1 MTPQELKNSILQL
14 AIQGKLVEQRAEEG
28 TAAELVEKITRG
40 DAECAEK
47 NLTRRRGARGAG
59 EGMRG
64 LSHLPKAA
72 LTLHGTHSAHSASPR
87 EKIPDDEKP
96 FDIPESWEW
105 VRLGE
110 VVFNHGQKTPSED
123 FSYIDIGSIDNKNQ
137 RLSEKETIVHAS
149 DASPRARKIVNKGD
163 VLYATVRPY
172 LHNVCIID
180 RDFSH
185 EPIASTGFAV
195 MACAACLDNRFL
207 FHFLL
212 SPDFDRYANSVENAK
227 GVAYPAI
234 SDKRLYNAIIPLPPL
249 AEQKR
254 IVAKIEE
261 LLPLIDRYEKAWS
274 KLEDFNKRF
283 PVDMQKS
290 LLQMA
295 IQGKLVEQRAEE
307 GTAAELLEK
316 ILAAKNAKGA
326 KKNSRAETQSRR
338 EKKSSALSASPR
350 EKIPDDEKPF
360 DIPESWVWVRLSSVA
375 DMLSGFAFKSTDFK
389 ANGKYRLLRGINLG
403 VDDVRWKETVYV
415 DYITER
421 MAEYRLKSGDVLI
434 GLDRPWISDGTRV
447 AIFNDSKETYL
458 VQRVLRLRE
467 TGLLTSAFIALLL
480 RSSLLS
486 NSIGDKTTGIS
497 VPHISPGQVGN
508 LVVPLPPLAE
518 QKRIVAKLEELLP
531 LCERLIETMIK

>member
-14 AIQGKLVEQRAEEG
+14 AIQGKLVEQRPEEG
-28 TAAELVEKITRG
+28 MAAELLEKITR
-40 DAECAEK
+40 
-47 NLTRRRGARGAG
+47 
-59 EGMRG
+59 
-64 LSHLPKAA
+64 
-72 LTLHGTHSAHSASPR
+72 HGTTGTHGTTKTTGTTRQNRAPR
-87 EKIPDDEKP
+87 VVRRVSSVSSVPVVPSVPDDEKP

-105 VRLGE
+105 VRLGD
-110 VVFNHGQKTPSED
+110 VIFNHGQKTPSED

-212 SPDFDRYANSVENAK
+212 SPDFDRYANSAENAK

-307 GTAAELLEK
+307 GTGEELYCQIQAEKQRLIKSGK
-316 ILAAKNAKGA
+316 I
-326 KKNSRAETQSRR
+326 KK
-338 EKKSSALSASPR
+338 
-350 EKIPDDEKPF
+350 EKPLPEITEDEIPF
-360 DIPESWVWVRLSSVA
+360 EIPESWKWVRLGILCELVTSGSRDWA
-375 DMLSGFAFKSTDFK
+375 KFYSDTGDMFLRMGNLSRNSFK
-389 ANGKYRLLRGINLG
+389 
-403 VDDVRWKETVYV
+403 
-415 DYITER
+415 
-421 MAEYRLKSGDVLI
+421 
-434 GLDRPWISDGTRV
+434 
-447 AIFNDSKETYL
+447 
-458 VQRVLRLRE
+458 LRLDKIQHVKIPRTTE
-467 TGLLTSAFIALLL
+467 GQRTSLQAGDLLFSITGEVGTLGLIPEGFGKAYINQHTAMIRFLMSERNRYVPYLMLTDYAQKYYNGNQHGIKNSFRLDSIAFMPI
-480 RSSLLS
+480 
-486 NSIGDKTTGIS
+486 
-497 VPHISPGQVGN
+497 
-508 LVVPLPPLAE
+508 PLPPLAE

-531 LCERLIETMIK
+531 LCERLKSPSISSSKS